1 MSNFTLSILLVL
13 LAGFFQGTFGLG
25 MKKFSPVWESY
36 WFIFS
41 ITGLILIPFIWARIF
56 IPDVFGAISV
66 LPAGTILYS
75 ILFGAMWGISAIL
88 FGLAINYVGVSLS
101 FGICMSTGASLGSLL
116 PLFQI
121 ENYSSKPSFPFIIV
135 GLIIMIMGVIL
146 ISYAGSL
153 RNRLQSLE
161 DSNKS
166 GIKKGIFF
174 QLGILFS
181 VAAGVGAALQ
191 NISFTSAA
199 PAINAAIQQGVKP
212 QSASLVAWI
221 VVLFGGFIPN
231 IIYTVYLLIKNKS
244 WNSLIQKKTCQNL
257 PDRYHYRILLVCS
270 IRCLW
275 TERRT
280 YGRNGPCHLFGPCF
294 FAISLIVSSFWGIQ
308 AGEWKGTKSPFKV
321 LILGNLVLII
331 SWVILGYANTLTN

>member
-25 MKKFSPVWESY
+25 MKKFFPVWESY

-56 IPDVFGAISV
+56 IPDVFGAIGV
-66 LPAGTILYS
+66 LPVGTILYS
-75 ILFGAMWGISAIL
+75 ILFGAMWGMSAIL

-121 ENYSSKPSFPFIIV
+121 DNYCAKPSFPFIIV

-231 IIYTVYLLIKNKS
+231 FIYTVYLLIKNKS
-244 WNSLIQKKTCQNL
+244 WNSLSQKR
-257 PDRYHYRILLVCS
+257 PARIYLIGTITGFCWFAALGVYGQSAALMGEMGPVIC
-270 IRCLW
+270 W
-275 TERRT
+275 TM
-280 YGRNGPCHLFGPCF
+280 F

-331 SWVILGYANTLTN
+331 SWIILGYANTLTN

>member
-1 MSNFTLSILLVL
+1 MNNFTLSVILII

-25 MKKFSPVWESY
+25 MKKFTPVWESY
-36 WFIFS
+36 WIIFS
-41 ITGLILIPFIWARIF
+41 ISGLILIPFIWARIL

-66 LPAGTILYS
+66 LPTGTILYS
-75 ILFGAMWGISAIL
+75 VLFGAMWGISAIL

-101 FGICMSTGASLGSLL
+101 FGLCMSTGATLGSLL

-121 ENYSSKPSFPFIIV
+121 ENFSHKPSFPFIIT
-135 GLIIMIMGVIL
+135 GLIIMVTGVIL

-153 RNRLQSLE
+153 RNKLQTIE
-161 DSNKS
+161 DSKIS

-231 IIYTVYLLIKNKS
+231 FFYSAFLLTKNKS
-244 WNSLIQKKTCQNL
+244 WKVLFHKKPAMIYYVAVITGFCWFAALGVYGQSAAIMGEMG
-257 PDRYHYRILLVCS
+257 PVIC
-270 IRCLW
+270 W
-275 TERRT
+275 TM
-280 YGRNGPCHLFGPCF
+280 F
-294 FAISLIVSSFWGIQ
+294 FAISLIVSSFWGIR
-308 AGEWKGTKSPFKV
+308 AGEWRGTILPFKV
-321 LILGNLVLII
+321 LIFGNIVLIV
-331 SWVILGYANTLTN
+331 SWIILGYANTLI

>member
-1 MSNFTLSILLVL
+1 MTNFTLSILLIV

-25 MKKFSPVWESY
+25 MKKFTPVWESY
-36 WFIFS
+36 WIIFS
-41 ITGLILIPFIWARIF
+41 ISGLILIPFIWARILV
-56 IPDVFGAISV
+56 PDVFGAISV
-66 LPAGTILYS
+66 LSTGTILYS
-75 ILFGAMWGISAIL
+75 VLFGAMWGISAIL

-121 ENYSSKPSFPFIIV
+121 ENFSSKPSFPYIILGILV
-135 GLIIMIMGVIL
+135 MTAGVVL

-153 RNRLQSLE
+153 RNKFQTSE

-166 GIKKGIFF
+166 GIKKGLYF
-174 QLGILFS
+174 QLGIVFS

-199 PAINAAIQQGVKP
+199 PAIKAAIEQGVNP

-231 IIYTVYLLIKNKS
+231 ITYSVYLLIKNKS
-244 WNSLIQKKTCQNL
+244 WESLFHNKPAGI
-257 PDRYHYRILLVCS
+257 YLLGTITGFCWFAALGVYGQSAAIMGEMGPVIC
-270 IRCLW
+270 W
-275 TERRT
+275 TM
-280 YGRNGPCHLFGPCF
+280 F
-294 FAISLIVSSFWGIQ
+294 FAISLIVSSFWGIR
-308 AGEWKGTKSPFKV
+308 AGEWRGTIFPFNV
-321 LILGNLVLII
+321 LILGNIVLII
-331 SWVILGYANTLTN
+331 SWVILGYANTLL